1 VLLLAGNPQKR
12 YRYVLQQ
19 IGHLGL
25 ADHVIVLESAP
36 RDQLPDYLLAAD
48 CVVVPSV
55 SEGFGYTAAE
65 AGTLGCRV
73 VATSGHAVEEVL
85 AGCVGLVPPRDAAA
99 LADAVVAVAQTRPP
113 SRRQPA
119 RFDLASHVA
128 GVSAVYN
135 QLSSEGPY
143 R

>member
-1 VLLLAGNPQKR
+1 ML
-12 YRYVLQQ
+12 
-19 IGHLGL
+19 
-25 ADHVIVLESAP
+25 DP
-36 RDQLPDYLLAAD
+36 RDVRHPD
-48 CVVVPSV
+48 PQPPRPV
-55 SEGFGYTAAE
+55 SPRKHDERAQHP
-65 AGTLGCRV
+65 AGRRRLR
-73 VATSGHAVEEVL
+73 
-85 AGCVGLVPPRDAAA
+85 LVPPRDAAA